1 MCEYGLSKRVL
12 KSYLNQPYSWFL
24 NRHSA
29 DLGKTIL
36 SEVGLMI
43 SKGLKPILNLI
54 TYGMIAFAILVLL
67 IINNPMLA
75 LIIGFILGMAYIF
88 IYKFTKNYLTRIG
101 RERLKANQGRFTIVS
116 EAFGAAKELKVG
128 SLEKVFLE
136 RFSNPAKI
144 LAKHSA
150 ISGAISQLPRYAL
163 EMIAFGGMLLLI
175 LYLMAK
181 NIIFTNALPLIA
193 LYAFAGYRLLP
204 AFQQIYGSIT
214 QLRFVSP
221 SLDAIHKDI
230 KNLEPKF
237 KQNDKEAI
245 NLKKSITL
253 NNVHYQYPNAS
264 RTTVKNISLTI
275 PVNSKVGI
283 VGSTGCGK
291 TTIVD
296 IILSLLHPQS
306 GSLKVDDNII
316 DKKNSGSWQRSIGYV
331 PQEIF
336 IADDTLAANIA
347 FGVDKKDINQEHVEY
362 ASKIAKIHDFAI
374 NELPEQYQTE
384 VGEKGVRLSGG
395 ERQRIGIARALY
407 RNPKILILD
416 EATSALDNLTEEL
429 VMDEIQREGKKKT
442 IIMIAHRLSTVKKCD
457 IIFLLEDGK
466 LKARGTYNELINT
479 NEQFRANVNKS

>member
-1 MCEYGLSKRVL
+1 M
-12 KSYLNQPYSWFL
+12 
-24 NRHSA
+24 
-29 DLGKTIL
+29 
-36 SEVGLMI
+36 
-43 SKGLKPILNLI
+43 
-54 TYGMIAFAILVLL
+54 
-67 IINNPMLA
+67 
-75 LIIGFILGMAYIF
+75 
-88 IYKFTKNYLTRIG
+88 
-101 RERLKANQGRFTIVS
+101 S

-253 NNVHYQYPNAS
+253 NNVVLS
-264 RTTVKNISLTI
+264 I
-275 PVNSKVGI
+275 P
-283 VGSTGCGK
+283 
-291 TTIVD
+291 
-296 IILSLLHPQS
+296 
-306 GSLKVDDNII
+306 
-316 DKKNSGSWQRSIGYV
+316 
-331 PQEIF
+331 
-336 IADDTLAANIA
+336 
-347 FGVDKKDINQEHVEY
+347 
-362 ASKIAKIHDFAI
+362 
-374 NELPEQYQTE
+374 
-384 VGEKGVRLSGG
+384 
-395 ERQRIGIARALY
+395 
-407 RNPKILILD
+407 
-416 EATSALDNLTEEL
+416 
-429 VMDEIQREGKKKT
+429 
-442 IIMIAHRLSTVKKCD
+442 
-457 IIFLLEDGK
+457 
-466 LKARGTYNELINT
+466 
-479 NEQFRANVNKS
+479 

>member
-1 MCEYGLSKRVL
+1 MNTFKKILDLLSSQERKKVFYLLCMIITMALLETLGVASILPFIAVLTNPELIQTNILIKQIFNYSTILGVKTDQQFLFFLGLSVFFILVFSLIFKAFLIFFQLRFSSMCEYGLSKRVL
-12 KSYLNQPYSWFL
+12 QSYLNQPYSWFL

-43 SKGLKPILNLI
+43 SKGLKPMLNLI
-54 TYGMIAFAILVLL
+54 TYGMIAFAILILL
-67 IINNPMLA
+67 IFNDPILA
-75 LIIGFILGMAYIF
+75 LTIGFVLGMAYIF
-88 IYKFTKNYLTRIG
+88 IYKFTRNYLTRIG

-136 RFSNPAKI
+136 RFSNPAKT
-144 LAKHSA
+144 LAQHSA

-181 NIIFTNALPLIA
+181 NVIFTQALPLIA

-204 AFQQIYGSIT
+204 AFQQIYGAIT
-214 QLRFVSP
+214 QLRFVGP
-221 SLDAIHKDI
+221 SLNVIHRDI
-230 KNLEPKF
+230 KNLEPKIIE
-237 KQNDKEAI
+237 KDKKVI
-245 NLKKSITL
+245 NLEKSITL
-253 NNVHYQYPNAS
+253 NNICYQYPNAS

-275 PVNSKVGI
+275 PAYSTVGI

-296 IILSLLHPQS
+296 IILSLLQPQS
-306 GSLKVDDNII
+306 GSLKVDGNLIV
-316 DKKNSGSWQRSIGYV
+316 KENSTSWQRSIGYV

-347 FGVDKKDINQEHVEY
+347 FGVE
-362 ASKIAKIHDFAI
+362 
-374 NELPEQYQTE
+374 
-384 VGEKGVRLSGG
+384 
-395 ERQRIGIARALY
+395 
-407 RNPKILILD
+407 
-416 EATSALDNLTEEL
+416 
-429 VMDEIQREGKKKT
+429 KKKY
-442 IIMIAHRLSTVKKCD
+442 STKTC
-457 IIFLLEDGK
+457 
-466 LKARGTYNELINT
+466 
-479 NEQFRANVNKS
+479 RACL